1 MAEKLTK
8 QALKNELTRRIDF
21 FEKSYGFNV
30 EHNSIHD
37 MDENPSLLMAY
48 GRYCALVDIRYQIE
62 RNLFIDGFAC

>member
-8 QALKNELTRRIDF
+8 TALKNELTRRIAW
-21 FEKSYGFNV
+21 FEKSYGFNI
-30 EHNSIHD
+30 EYNSTHD
-37 MDENPSLLMAY
+37 MAENPSLLIAY